1 MNLVLSIVALLLGPL
16 IYVAGRNHKTTRRI
30 VDALIIVSIAVII
43 LVHIIPDAYALA
55 GNSALLIFLLG
66 IAFPMLLERLFRKA
80 TDAAHLAIVVM
91 AVVGLLLHS
100 VIDGL
105 ALLPENGNVLAYAI
119 VLHQLPV
126 GMAVWWTVR
135 PNFGIPRAVTVFAAI
150 IVATVSGYF
159 VGDVTLQLVGA
170 KNLALFQAFVAGS
183 LIHVV
188 VFGVKH
194 KH

>member
-1 MNLVLSIVALLLGPL
+1 MNLVLSIAALLLGPL
-16 IYVAGRNHKTTRRI
+16 IYVASRNSAVARRI
-30 VDALIIVSIAVII
+30 IDALIVASIAVII
-43 LVHIIPDAYALA
+43 LAHIIPDAYALA
-55 GNSALLIFLLG
+55 GNRAIVILLLG

-80 TDAAHLAIVVM
+80 TDAAHFAIVIV

-100 VIDGL
+100 VIDGV

-126 GMAVWWTVR
+126 GMAVWWAVR
-135 PNFGIPRAVTVFAAI
+135 PNFGIPRAVTVFSAI
-150 IVATVSGYF
+150 IIATVSGYF
-159 VGDVTLQLVGA
+159 VGDIAIQWVAA

-188 VFGVKH
+188 IFGVKH